1 MNTLV
6 LKIDAILSKH
16 LKKQLASY
24 TISSQNTYVAFAAK
38 KMGLLFCCTN
48 PEN

>member
-6 LKIDAILSKH
+6 LKIDAILSKR
-16 LKKQLASY
+16 LKKQLAPY